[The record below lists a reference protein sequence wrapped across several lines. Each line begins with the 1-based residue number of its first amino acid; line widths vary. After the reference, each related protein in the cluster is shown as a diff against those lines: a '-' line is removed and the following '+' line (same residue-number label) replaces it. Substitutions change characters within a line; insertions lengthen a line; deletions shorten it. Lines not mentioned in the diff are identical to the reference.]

1 MDSASDFVDDDDQAV
16 AESDDTAGREN
27 QEEDLGKSK
36 MPPPSTKPPKQ
47 QRLKAKSVSC
57 PENSLQILDACLP
70 VQPAAVASDDGV
82 VSSSGSVHS
91 VGLSPWLRN
100 ALFGVEPDGNASS
113 AASTATTAL
122 TARIIPL
129 SNRMRSLLLKRV
141 YAKRRSG
148 SAGSGGWAD
157 EGRPAGF
164 LGSGL
169 GEELALAVFGR
180 IQALRAKNVGK
191 QVILCVLLF
200 TIYER
205 ITFVVVRLADQAEF
219 PV

>member
-16 AESDDTAGREN
+16 AESNDTAGRED
-27 QEEDLGKSK
+27 QEIDLVESK

-47 QRLKAKSVSC
+47 QRLQAKSVSS

-70 VQPAAVASDDGV
+70 VQPAAVAPDNGF
-82 VSSSGSVHS
+82 VSSSGS

-100 ALFGVEPDGNASS
+100 ALFGVELDGNASS
-113 AASTATTAL
+113 AAPMATTSL
-122 TARIIPL
+122 TSRITPL

-169 GEELALAVFGR
+169 GEELTLAVFGR

-191 QVILCVLLF
+191 QVILCVLF

-205 ITFVVVRLADQAEF
+205 ICGRTPYWIKPNFRSET
-219 PV
+219 

>member
-1 MDSASDFVDDDDQAV
+1 MDSASDFVDDDDQAD
-16 AESDDTAGREN
+16 AESNDIAGREDH
-27 QEEDLGKSK
+27 EEDLGKSQ

-47 QRLKAKSVSC
+47 QRLKAKSVSS

-70 VQPAAVASDDGV
+70 VQPVAAAPDGV
-82 VSSSGSVHS
+82 VSSSSSVHS
-91 VGLSPWLRN
+91 VGLSPWLRD

-113 AASTATTAL
+113 SASTATTAL
-122 TARIIPL
+122 TARITSL

-141 YAKRRSG
+141 YAKRRFGSSG
-148 SAGSGGWAD
+148 SGCWAD

-191 QVILCVLLF
+191 QVILSCTVYYIPG
-200 TIYER
+200 IYER
-205 ITFVVVRLADQAEF
+205 IALV
-219 PV
+219 